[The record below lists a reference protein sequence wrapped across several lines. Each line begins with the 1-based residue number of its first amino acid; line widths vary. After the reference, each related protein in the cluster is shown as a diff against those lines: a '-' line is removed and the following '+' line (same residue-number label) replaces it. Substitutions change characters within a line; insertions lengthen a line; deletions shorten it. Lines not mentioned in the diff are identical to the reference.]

1 MSFIAENQR
10 LIVLRALAGE
20 HDGRM
25 NETLLARELDV
36 FGHRLTQAQVRDV
49 LADLEERDAV
59 RTTLA
64 GGVVMV
70 AEITRRGA
78 DHVERR
84 GAPIAGVSVPTRR

>member
-1 MSFIAENQR
+1 MSFVVENQR

-20 HDGRM
+20 RDGRM

-36 FGHRLTQAQVRDV
+36 FGHRLTQDEVREV
-49 LADLEERDAV
+49 LKDLEARDAV
-59 RTTLA
+59 RLTLA

-70 AEITRRGA
+70 AEITRRGE

-84 GAPIAGVSVPTRR
+84 GEPLAGVASPSRR